1 MFNIILNSS
10 VSIFSLLIFGGSF
23 YWCRTRTNG
32 MRQYYLTLD
41 HILHV
46 TKYGRH
52 VIIQKMMEVFN

>member
-10 VSIFSLLIFGGSF
+10 VSIFSLLIFGGSY
-23 YWCRTRTNG
+23 YWCRTR
-32 MRQYYLTLD
+32 YYLTLD

-52 VIIQKMMEVFN
+52 VIMQKMMEVFN